1 MATRKIKD
9 AKDLSTNEL
18 IYIKGH
24 AKATYMSDGTTVED
38 AINNIEVDLSDY
50 ATKEELSSKQDKL
63 LSGTNIK
70 TVNGESLLGEGN
82 IDLSNYETKVES
94 QNKLQEAKSY
104 TDIQIQDIKDG
115 IVEQVFEFGE
125 AGTYWISFYIEIS
138 LEDLC
143 NALGS
148 NGTKISTSTDGTEL
162 ENLILEYSAENDQW
176 SGNLI
181 EIDPLRMYMVTVS
194 VPCTI
199 SLRGKQLN
207 PEKKFITLKPGW
219 NWIGYPIDKET
230 TLSDAFSNL
239 NVYTNDKL
247 KFQSDISTYFD
258 GFGWWGDIQTLTPG
272 QGYMYYNNT
281 SHTKSL
287 VFSED
292 TNYVFE
298 TKIDAQSKLEESKD
312 YTDNRISEIKERVV
326 YQTIELQA
334 GWNWVSFY
342 INVEL
347 VDLQNAL
354 GSNGV
359 QIKDDYDNTLQMS
372 SGDWIG
378 NLSTIK
384 PYKMYMI
391 NVEESCS
398 ITLEGK
404 KLDPNKVI
412 LYIEGNDGSSDDSSI
427 HVSYISYPLSVATEL
442 DKALIN
448 LKVVSGDVIKSR
460 DSESEYI
467 DGYGWVGD
475 LTLLEP
481 GKGYKYISNSTES
494 FNFTYPPLELDV
506 ETELA
511 KKQDILVSGTNIKTV
526 NGESLLGEGNIT
538 IESGSEQIQSDWNET
553 DTTSKSYIANK
564 PNIRQDAAGTIEIGS
579 GIQYTILN
587 GQTFIN
593 KLFSGGIFAND
604 YVFKI
609 FDINE
614 NELVTFNKHGDGT
627 KFLAGDCTYKSIS
640 TAYPQVNHGTSDTT
654 FALTPN
660 VLHVWDEVAELSLTL
675 ANPTDTNI
683 ANEYLFQF
691 TSGATATTLTLPDT
705 IKWANDAPIDIAE
718 NMIYQVSI
726 LNNCGTIL
734 GFI

>member
-18 IYIKGH
+18 IYFKGH

-63 LSGTNIK
+63 LSGTNIKTVNGESLLGEGNITIESGSEQIQSDWNETDTTSKSYIANKPNIRQNEAGDIDIGSSLNYINLYGESWIDKLFSKRIFANDNVFEILDINENELVKFDKNGDGTKFLAGDCKYKTIK

-207 PEKKFITLKPGW
+207 PEKKFITLNKRGW

-239 NVYTNDKL
+239 NVYTGDQL
-247 KFQSDISTYFD
+247 KFQSDISTYYD
-258 GFGWWGDIQTLTPG
+258 GFGWYGDIQTLTPG

-347 VDLQNAL
+347 VDLQKAL
-354 GSNGV
+354 GSNGI
-359 QIKDDYDNTLQMS
+359 QIKDDYGFTNQ
-372 SGDWIG
+372 IG
-378 NLSTIK
+378 GNWTTGGGLSTIK

-391 NVEESCS
+391 KVEESCS

-412 LYIEGNDGSSDDSSI
+412 LLIEGNDGSSDDSSI
-427 HVSYISYPLSVATEL
+427 HASYISYPLSVATEL

-467 DGYGWVGD
+467 DGYGWDGD

-506 ETELA
+506 ETELT
-511 KKQDILVSGTNIKTV
+511 KKQDTLVSGTNIKTV

-538 IESGSEQIQSDWNET
+538 IPHIIYIPNESSMPET
-553 DTTSKSYIANK
+553 PVEGVLYI
-564 PNIRQDAAGTIEIGS
+564 IG
-579 GIQYTILN
+579 
-587 GQTFIN
+587 
-593 KLFSGGIFAND
+593 
-604 YVFKI
+604 
-609 FDINE
+609 E
-614 NELVTFNKHGDGT
+614 E
-627 KFLAGDCTYKSIS
+627 
-640 TAYPQVNHGTSDTT
+640 
-654 FALTPN
+654 
-660 VLHVWDEVAELSLTL
+660 
-675 ANPTDTNI
+675 
-683 ANEYLFQF
+683 
-691 TSGATATTLTLPDT
+691 
-705 IKWANDAPIDIAE
+705 
-718 NMIYQVSI
+718 
-726 LNNCGTIL
+726 
-734 GFI
+734 